1 MFARKPALAA
11 AASTPAPGLPAW
23 TQLLANPF
31 VGAGSAALLL
41 LVALGGLVLVAGD
54 PQAGAPKVQVALQDG
69 GHGDGADL
77 KRGLYPGAPGP
88 EFTLDNLLPG
98 QELSMPGAPD
108 APVSG
113 EAVITLPQ
121 GATLGGGAAAG
132 PRISTGH
139 VLGPPLA
146 TAPIAG
152 LTAPGPGGPLPI
164 IGPDG
169 KTPFQAYARPFRDNG
184 KPKVALVVGGLGL
197 NAATTRAAIDRL
209 PPEVTLSFVPYAD
222 GLQGWIDLA
231 RANGHEVMLEAP
243 MEPADYPNN
252 DPGPYTLMAG
262 AQAPETIKRL
272 EWLMSRASGYFAVT
286 NYLGGKF
293 LNSDNGMNAFLG
305 ALKGRGLGFID
316 DGGAAKRGMAGVP
329 RASADTMIDEQLS
342 AEAVERKLLSLE
354 AQALQRGS
362 SLGAGFAYPVTLDA
376 VVKWSQGL
384 AGRGYQFA
392 PASAVVRR

>member
-11 AASTPAPGLPAW
+11 ATSAPAPSLPAW
-23 TQLLANPF
+23 TLLLANPF
-31 VGAGSAALLL
+31 VGAGSAAMLLL
-41 LVALGGLVLVAGD
+41 IALGGLVLIAGD
-54 PQAGAPKVQVALQDG
+54 PQAGAPRVRVALQG
-69 GHGDGADL
+69 GEHGDGADL

-121 GATLGGGAAAG
+121 GATLGGGMAGAPRLAAG
-132 PRISTGH
+132 R
-139 VLGPPLA
+139 VLGPPLP
-146 TAPIAG
+146 TSPIAG
-152 LTAPGPGGPLPI
+152 LTAPGPGGLLPI

-197 NAATTRAAIDRL
+197 NAATTRAAVDRL

-231 RANGHEVMLEAP
+231 RANGHEVLLETP
-243 MEPADYPNN
+243 MEPVDYPQN

-262 AQAPETIKRL
+262 DPAPTTIKRL
-272 EWLMSRASGYFAVT
+272 EWLLSRASGYVGLT
-286 NYLGGKF
+286 NYLGGR
-293 LNSDNGMNAFLG
+293 L
-305 ALKGRGLGFID
+305 
-316 DGGAAKRGMAGVP
+316 V
-329 RASADTMIDEQLS
+329 
-342 AEAVERKLLSLE
+342 
-354 AQALQRGS
+354 
-362 SLGAGFAYPVTLDA
+362 
-376 VVKWSQGL
+376 
-384 AGRGYQFA
+384 
-392 PASAVVRR
+392 